1 MFGIREIDSH
11 QLEAALQ
18 SGIQLIDVRT
28 EAEHA
33 QAKIEGSTHIPLHL
47 LPLKLQDL
55 KGSQPIVFYCRSGA
69 RSAQAC
75 AWLMSQGI
83 ENVYN
88 LAGGIMGWARAG
100 KALTARAV

>member
-1 MFGIREIDSH
+1 MFGIREIDSN
-11 QLEAALQ
+11 QLEEAMK
-18 SGIQLIDVRT
+18 SGVQLIDVRSD
-28 EAEHA
+28 AEHA

-55 KGSQPIVFYCRSGA
+55 KGGAPVVFYCRSGA

-88 LAGGIMGWARAG
+88 LAGGIMSWAREG
-100 KALTARAV
+100 KALAA

>member
-11 QLEAALQ
+11 QLEEALK
-18 SGIQLIDVRT
+18 SGVQLIDVRT

-55 KGSQPIVFYCRSGA
+55 KSASQPIVFYCRSGA

-75 AWLMSQGI
+75 AWVMSQGI

-88 LAGGIMGWARAG
+88 LAGGIMGWARDG
-100 KALTARAV
+100 KALAA

>member
-1 MFGIREIDSH
+1 MFGIREIDST
-11 QLEAALQ
+11 QLEEALKT
-18 SGIQLIDVRT
+18 GIKLIDVRSD
-28 EAEHA
+28 AEHA

-47 LPLKLQDL
+47 LPMKVDDL
-55 KGSQPIVFYCRSGA
+55 RSGEPVVFYCRSGA

-88 LAGGIMGWARAG
+88 LAGGIMGWARDG
-100 KALTARAV
+100 KALAA

>member
-11 QLEAALQ
+11 QLEEALK
-18 SGIQLIDVRT
+18 SGVQLIDVRT

-55 KGSQPIVFYCRSGA
+55 KGGQPIVFYCRSGA

-83 ENVYN
+83 DNVYN
-88 LAGGIMGWARAG
+88 LSGGIMSWAREG
-100 KALTARAV
+100 KALTA

>member
-11 QLEAALQ
+11 QLEQALKT
-18 SGIQLIDVRT
+18 GVQLIDVRT

-33 QAKIEGSTHIPLHL
+33 QAKIEGSTHIPLHM

-55 KGSQPIVFYCRSGA
+55 KSASQPIVFYCRSGA

-88 LAGGIMGWARAG
+88 LAGGIMSWARDG
-100 KALTARAV
+100 KALAS

>member
-1 MFGIREIDSH
+1 MFGIREIDSN
-11 QLEAALQ
+11 QLEQAMK
-18 SGIQLIDVRT
+18 SGVKLVDVRT
-28 EAEHA
+28 DAEHA

-55 KGSQPIVFYCRSGA
+55 NDGQPVVVYCRSGA

-83 ENVYN
+83 DNVYN
-88 LAGGIMGWARAG
+88 LAGGIMAWARDG
-100 KALTARAV
+100 KALTA

>member
-1 MFGIREIDSH
+1 MFGIREIDSN
-11 QLEAALQ
+11 QLEEAMK
-18 SGIQLIDVRT
+18 SGVKLVDVRT
-28 EAEHA
+28 DAEHA

-55 KGSQPIVFYCRSGA
+55 KGGEPIVFYCRSGA

-75 AWLMSQGI
+75 AWLMSQGV

-88 LAGGIMGWARAG
+88 LAGGIMSWARDG
-100 KALTARAV
+100 KALTA

>member
-1 MFGIREIDSH
+1 MFGIREIDSN
-11 QLEAALQ
+11 QLEEAMK
-18 SGIQLIDVRT
+18 SGVKLIDVRT
-28 EAEHA
+28 DAEHA

-55 KGSQPIVFYCRSGA
+55 KDGQPVVFYCRSGA

-88 LAGGIMGWARAG
+88 LAGGIMGWARDG
-100 KALTARAV
+100 KALTA

>member
-1 MFGIREIDSH
+1 MFGVREIDSN
-11 QLEAALQ
+11 QLEEALRKE
-18 SGIQLIDVRT
+18 GVKLIDVRT

-33 QAKIEGSTHIPLHL
+33 QAKIEGSTHIPLHM

-55 KGSQPIVFYCRSGA
+55 QGGQPVVFYCRSGA

-88 LAGGIMGWARAG
+88 LAGGIMGWAREG
-100 KALTARAV
+100 KSLAA

>member
-11 QLEAALQ
+11 QLEQALKA
-18 SGIQLIDVRT
+18 GVQLIDVRT

-33 QAKIEGSTHIPLHL
+33 QAKIEGSTHIPLHM
-47 LPLKLQDL
+47 LPLKLQDF

-88 LAGGIMGWARAG
+88 LAGGIMGWARDG
-100 KALTARAV
+100 KTLTA

>member
-11 QLEAALQ
+11 QLEQAMKT
-18 SGIQLIDVRT
+18 GVQLIDVRT
-28 EAEHA
+28 DAEHA

-55 KGSQPIVFYCRSGA
+55 KAASQPIVVYCRSGA

-83 ENVYN
+83 QNVYN
-88 LAGGIMGWARAG
+88 LAGGIMAWAREG
-100 KALTARAV
+100 KALAA

>member
-1 MFGIREIDSH
+1 MFGIREIDAN
-11 QLEAALQ
+11 QLEQAMK
-18 SGIQLIDVRT
+18 SGVKLIDVRT

-33 QAKIEGSTHIPLHL
+33 QAKIQGSTHIPLHM
-47 LPLKLQDL
+47 LPLKVQELRS
-55 KGSQPIVFYCRSGA
+55 GEPIVFYCRSGA

-88 LAGGIMGWARAG
+88 LAGGIMGWARDG
-100 KALTARAV
+100 KTLTA